1 MQIFEKNFL
10 GSLELKNR
18 LFSAPIK
25 TGYGQR
31 VTDRHIVYYDSISKG
46 GVAMAY
52 VEPISVSLSGREHPK
67 QLRLDSDEFIPSV
80 KRIIDTIHSNNTLA
94 CVHLNHAG
102 RAANPKVTS
111 GVVFS
116 SSEISCPSTGATARE
131 MTKDEILKTIEDF
144 KNTAIRVKK
153 AGADVIEIQMGHGYL
168 VSQFYSKYINRRRDE
183 YSDPLK
189 FANDVMDAVKA
200 AKLPVIIRVSG
211 DEMVER
217 GLHTEELKDLL
228 RLVENKGAIA
238 IHVGMG
244 NACVSPAFYYHHM
257 FVSKTFQEES
267 LRKIRNLTSL
277 PIIAAGRFGDPERLE
292 KALNEK
298 LADFFALGRSLVAD
312 PEFPNKMRE
321 GKTDEIVYCGG
332 CLQGCLAKVKSG
344 EGLGCIVNPEVGWT
358 GKFEKPKDHKRIAI
372 VGGGPS
378 GLEAAIVLKK
388 RGYEVNLFEESEKLG
403 GTANLAYI
411 AVGKETM
418 RKPIDSLVK
427 KALRYR
433 VKVSYNSKFS
443 DLNSKDFD
451 LIISAVGSSPI
462 KLSVPGSENVF
473 QLTGHE
479 YFSDPQKL
487 KGAKKILIV
496 GGGMIGIEAADHLV
510 DSGKVVTVVEMLSDI
525 ARDMEPITRTLTLSR
540 LNKSG
545 VKVFTNTKL
554 EKFDGN
560 HAICFVE
567 GKEEDIGE
575 FDAVVF
581 SVGVKPNPS
590 LIGSIKIGDAHTPG
604 QIYDAVH
611 SGFETALKL

>member
-10 GSLELKNR
+10 GNLELKNR

-102 RAANPKVTS
+102 RAANPRVTS

-200 AKLPVIIRVSG
+200 SELPVIIRVSG

-228 RLVENKGAIA
+228 QLVENKGAIA

-244 NACVSPAFYYHHM
+244 NACASPAFYYHHM

-267 LRKIRNLTSL
+267 LRKIRKLTSL

-292 KALNEK
+292 RALNEK

-332 CLQGCLAKVKSG
+332 CVQGCLAKVKSG

-358 GKFEKPKDHKRIAI
+358 GKFEKPKKHKRVAI

-388 RGYEVNLFEESEKLG
+388 RGYEVELFEESEKLG

-418 RKPIDSLVK
+418 KKPIDSLVK

-462 KLSVPGSENVF
+462 KLSVPGLENVF

-487 KGAKKILIV
+487 KDAKKILIV

-590 LIGSIKIGDAHTPG
+590 PVGSIKIGDAHTPG